1 MTFSYNVILVVDV
14 IGTNI
19 MGVDIIGMDSIR
31 VDIILISTDY
41 TLPIGYVK
49 LCCSHFLCSGQKS
62 WKRNRRYKIKYTHQS
77 DWL

>member
-49 LCCSHFLCSGQKS
+49 LCCSHFYALVKNLGKGIGD
-62 WKRNRRYKIKYTHQS
+62 IK
-77 DWL
+77 